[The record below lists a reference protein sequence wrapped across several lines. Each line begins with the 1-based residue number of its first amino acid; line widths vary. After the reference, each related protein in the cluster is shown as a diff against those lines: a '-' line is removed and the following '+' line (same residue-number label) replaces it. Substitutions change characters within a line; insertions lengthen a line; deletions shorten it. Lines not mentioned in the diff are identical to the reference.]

1 MDILMVSI
9 KVKPEMVDGFRTATL
24 ENVRESVKEPGIG
37 RFELLQDPD
46 DRTRFVLIEGY
57 LDAEAPARHKATAH
71 YLRWKEIAE
80 PMMAEPRTRAM
91 FRLVKPV

>member
-9 KVKPEMVDGFRTATL
+9 RIKLGMADEFRAVTI
-24 ENVRESVKEPGIG
+24 ENVRESLKEPGVG
-37 RFELLQDPD
+37 RFDLLQDPD
-46 DRTRFVLIEGY
+46 DKSRFVLIEGY

-71 YLRWKEIAE
+71 YLKWKEVSE

-91 FRLVKPV
+91 FKLVKPA